1 MDLKIEGPQLRVR
14 GGCLSAISVTSMTFT
29 GYLGSQIPEEHLREH
44 LREEQW
50 VAVFLLRLIY
60 LSDDTA
66 LNILLKG
73 VNGV

>member
-14 GGCLSAISVTSMTFT
+14 GGCLSAISVTSMTFA
-29 GYLGSQIPEEHLREH
+29 GYLGSQIPEEHLRE
-44 LREEQW
+44 EQW
-50 VAVFLLRLIY
+50 VAAFLLRLIY

-73 VNGV
+73 VNGF